1 MGRVGGHN
9 IRGGVGDAGHHIA
22 RAPRQIVPRTRPQ
35 HAPETG
41 VRRAIIHSTMTAIP
55 LDDPVVQSLL
65 DGPNLARLSYIGT
78 DGRPRVVPIW
88 FTHKDGD
95 IIMVTGPKAQ
105 KVRALEANG
114 AVAISIDSNTPPYK
128 VLLIDGDAT
137 LENVEGMD
145 PLYRGIVERY
155 LGPAADGYL
164 NALKVK
170 RQVRIRTKV
179 RSYRIFDFVK
189 RRPKSLS

>member
-1 MGRVGGHN
+1 
-9 IRGGVGDAGHHIA
+9 
-22 RAPRQIVPRTRPQ
+22 
-35 HAPETG
+35 
-41 VRRAIIHSTMTAIP
+41 MTAFP
-55 LDDPVVQSLL
+55 LDDPVVESLL
-65 DGPNLARLSYIGT
+65 EGPNLARLSYIGV

-88 FTHKDGD
+88 FTHEDGD
-95 IIMVTGPKAQ
+95 IIMITGPKAE

-114 AVAISIDSNTPPYK
+114 AVAISIDSDTPPYK

-137 LENVEGMD
+137 LEHVDGMD

-164 NALKVK
+164 NTLEVK
-170 RQVRIRTKV
+170 RQVRVRTKV